1 MDVSQI
7 KNRDHTRCNLSITVL
22 ILVLNIGTL
31 YYYSRSDGWFAIGLS
46 LVAMCTLMTTFSLL
60 HEAVHRSFSRHVYIN
75 EAAGVVLGAFFPT
88 SFHLQRRFHLNHH
101 RYNRSL
107 FEQFEYH
114 RPKDARWM
122 KSAQWYSILTGLYW
136 FTAVAG
142 VFFYLLIPTRFKN
155 ASRWRDKS
163 SHFAVQTSSANYLNA
178 ALEESQTLIKAEL
191 MFAFLFQIALCVL
204 FRISF
209 GDWILYHIP
218 FAIFWSNLQY
228 VDHAYSEFDSKWGAW
243 NLGMNRFFSGILLN
257 YNYHLTHHL
266 YPEVGWANLP
276 EIKVNA
282 EKKSYIRILTR
293 MWGGTKPAPKETVLH
308 REPLPAI
315 KKGEGCQ

>member
-1 MDVSQI
+1 
-7 KNRDHTRCNLSITVL
+7 
-22 ILVLNIGTL
+22 
-31 YYYSRSDGWFAIGLS
+31 
-46 LVAMCTLMTTFSLL
+46 
-60 HEAVHRSFSRHVYIN
+60 
-75 EAAGVVLGAFFPT
+75 
-88 SFHLQRRFHLNHH
+88 
-101 RYNRSL
+101 
-107 FEQFEYH
+107 
-114 RPKDARWM
+114 
-122 KSAQWYSILTGLYW
+122 
-136 FTAVAG
+136 
-142 VFFYLLIPTRFKN
+142 
-155 ASRWRDKS
+155 
-163 SHFAVQTSSANYLNA
+163 
-178 ALEESQTLIKAEL
+178 

-204 FRISF
+204 FGISF

-243 NLGMNRFFSGILLN
+243 NLGMNRFFSGVLLN